1 MDISGRI
8 FSLLLVIVI
17 QTAYILY
24 YFYRDGFIS
33 IGGWLGYP
41 ILLPIGYWTGYQFD
55 KARFYSQKDSLTGL
69 YNRRYIQQNFS
80 KYIKKA
86 NRNNYKLFVLLLD
99 CDNFKKINDTWG
111 HSAGDLVLIKI
122 AKMLMQYNNK
132 VYASARWGG
141 DEFIIIGACHNDE
154 EIDRFTRDLQQ
165 QLADLIIPEIKQS
178 VSVSIGSSI
187 QQPGK
192 TDIRDLIK
200 EADDNMYENK
210 NSKKY
215 PAHR

>member
-122 AKMLMQYNNK
+122 AKMLMQYDNK
-132 VYASARWGG
+132 IYASARWGG
-141 DEFIIIGACHNDE
+141 DEFLVIGTCHNDE

-178 VSVSIGSSI
+178 VSVSIGSSV